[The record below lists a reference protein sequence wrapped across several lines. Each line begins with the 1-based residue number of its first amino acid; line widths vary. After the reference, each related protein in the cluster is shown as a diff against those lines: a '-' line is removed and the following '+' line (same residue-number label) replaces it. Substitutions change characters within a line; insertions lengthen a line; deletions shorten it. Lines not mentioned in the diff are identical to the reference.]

1 MARKPQPN
9 SPMPQTSRK
18 PDLRP
23 DGRLVFSIGASRSGK
38 SQFVLSQ
45 VRDAK
50 RLLVWDVEGEY
61 AAKFGMEAVE
71 GRAALLARLKAA
83 TGPARLAYHPES
95 LRDFDLFCRCAFNW
109 SRQSPAAIVCEEL
122 AAATNAVKAGG
133 FWGVLVTRGLK
144 YGTDIYAV
152 VQRAQETDKSVL
164 GNATVVNICRP
175 NTRQDAE
182 YIASRFGL
190 ALSDIP
196 DVDLQMLQRHKDRTL
211 TRSAIRFENGSGL
224 PYLVQVDQFDRTFA
238 EAEGG

>member
-1 MARKPQPN
+1 MAKGRRN
-9 SPMPQTSRK
+9 SPTPPTSRT

-45 VRDAK
+45 VRTSK

-61 AAKFGMEAVE
+61 AAKFGLEAVE
-71 GRAALLARLKAA
+71 GRAALLARLRAA

-95 LRDFDLFCRCAFNW
+95 LKDFDFF
-109 SRQSPAAIVCEEL
+109 
-122 AAATNAVKAGG
+122 AATNAVKAGG

-144 YGTDIYAV
+144 YGTNIYAV

-182 YIASRFGL
+182 YIAGRFGL
-190 ALSDIP
+190 PLSEIP
-196 DVDLQMLQRHKDRTL
+196 DCDLQMLQRHKDRTL
-211 TRSAIRFENGSGL
+211 TKAEIRFESSSGL
-224 PYLVQVDQFDRTFA
+224 PYLVKIDKFDRTYA
-238 EAEGG
+238 DDAG